1 MKYEYNG
8 KKLNHL
14 QLVKSGPNSVKSL
27 TWGSSEFIKRAKQG
41 ENDYEA
47 QAERERE
54 LAEYWRK
61 V

>member
-14 QLVKSGPNSVKSL
+14 QLVKSGPNSVKDL

-41 ENDYEA
+41 ERDYEL
-47 QAERERE
+47 QAKRERE
-54 LAEYWRK
+54 IAEYYERM
-61 V
+61 

>member
-1 MKYEYNG
+1 MRNPDLKIA
-8 KKLNHL
+8 
-14 QLVKSGPNSVKSL
+14 SVKGL
-27 TWGSSEFIKRAKQG
+27 TRGSPEFIKRAKQG

-47 QAERERE
+47 QAKRERE